1 MNKTK
6 NQVGEL
12 AEKIDAMGQDNE
24 IKAAKWVKEQNKI
37 DEAEEDEYKNKK
49 TEVLERKSRYS
60 FTNYKQYLADI
71 VLDIIKN
78 NLGVVRGWTY
88 RSFYSD
94 KGVGLV
100 LLNGERKFIKAFM
113 PNNIPKYDLNAC
125 AILCLEA
132 ENTIDKI
139 EQDKKKTVNG
149 LILP

>member
-6 NQVGEL
+6 NQVGEIL
-12 AEKIDAMGQDNE
+12 EKVDAMGQDSE

-37 DEAEEDEYKNKK
+37 DEAQEEKYKNEK
-49 TEVLERKSRYS
+49 TETLERKSRYS
-60 FTNYKQYLADI
+60 FSNYKQYLADI
-71 VLDIIKN
+71 ITDIIKN

-88 RSFYSD
+88 RSFYSE

-100 LLNGERKFIKAFM
+100 LLNGKRKFVKAFM
-113 PNNIPKYDLNAC
+113 PINIPKYDLNAC

-139 EQDKKKTVNG
+139 EEEKKKTVSG
-149 LILP
+149 IILP